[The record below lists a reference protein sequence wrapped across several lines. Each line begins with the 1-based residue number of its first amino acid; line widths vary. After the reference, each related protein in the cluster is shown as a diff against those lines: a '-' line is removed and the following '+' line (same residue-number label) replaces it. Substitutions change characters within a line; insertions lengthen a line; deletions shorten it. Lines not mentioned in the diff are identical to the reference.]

1 MFTLKKDIKNM
12 RTPTRQ
18 PSAYPREIA
27 LRILFLLG
35 AFSIGYNL
43 AIAFH
48 ETGHVI
54 MYPLAGEKMTEF
66 VLNPFSWSWAAG
78 KNLSVPVLWGGVT
91 LGLFFALI
99 PLLLSMFIRSPLFRY
114 LSRILASCAF
124 LINGIY
130 LAMGTLFGFGDGGDL
145 VYTGASPIFI
155 VGLGSLYILLSLV
168 FWSHIQYYLGLDHK
182 SPFRQRTLILF
193 GGIAPYMAIIFLYN
207 LIHNPTQLSMWG
219 GLSIAGLI
227 MAFLISLCG
236 HLQSR
241 FFPQP
246 RNTPDLSHHYALP
259 VLIFALLVILIE
271 FTIFGMP
278 DNPF

>member
-1 MFTLKKDIKNM
+1 MSTLKKDIQNA
-12 RTPTRQ
+12 RTLMHE
-18 PSAYPREIA
+18 PSAYPREIT
-27 LRILFLLG
+27 LQILFFLG
-35 AFSIGYNL
+35 AFAIGYNL
-43 AIAFH
+43 AVAFH

-78 KNLSVPVLWGGVT
+78 KNLSIPVLWGGVT
-91 LGLFFALI
+91 LGLFLALI
-99 PLLLSMFIRSPLFRY
+99 PLILSMFIRMPLFRF
-114 LSRILASCAF
+114 LSRLLAACAF

-130 LAMGTLFGFGDGGDL
+130 LVMSALFGFGDGGDL

-168 FWSHIQYYLGLDHK
+168 CWSHIQYYLGLDHK
-182 SPFRQRTLILF
+182 TPFGQRTLVLF
-193 GGIAPYMAIIFLYN
+193 GGIAPYMSLIFLNN

-219 GLSIAGLI
+219 GLSIAGLV
-227 MAFLISLCG
+227 MSFLISICG
-236 HLQSR
+236 HLRRR
-241 FFPQP
+241 FFPQL

-259 VLIFALLVILIE
+259 VLIFALLIILTE
-271 FTIFGMP
+271 FIIFGMP